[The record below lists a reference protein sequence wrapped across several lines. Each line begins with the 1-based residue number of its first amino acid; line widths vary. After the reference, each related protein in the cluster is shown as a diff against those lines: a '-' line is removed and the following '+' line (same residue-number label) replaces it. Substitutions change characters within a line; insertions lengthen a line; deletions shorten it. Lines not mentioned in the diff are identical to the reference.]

1 MPRPGVYRHDA
12 AMVASTSN
20 CTSNCL
26 MDGVDQRMTKSES
39 QSMVTPKF
47 NYDLN
52 FDLKILQ
59 KVLKSADFL
68 QDSGYKSTSGDSD
81 CLIKSIIDKPAP
93 PPACCMYGT
102 GWMVADNLSDDGCS
116 EVEDNWEAPEDANMG
131 TVPSS
136 DECVHSNLPT
146 SSAEPPMDSLVVSS
160 GPVRRD
166 SGFDTDDEADVCL
179 DAGQEERFTGMTQD
193 GVMDVNDTRIK
204 IREMTDILVTR
215 FAFISGLKTKD
226 SHPIMTFPDSRS
238 AIDFEQYQLLVG
250 YLLQVPP
257 MDDSQP
263 RRGYVIVIDRRLD
276 KWSSVRLLFT
286 YLTNYFPEPIRVVFL
301 LKPEGVLQ
309 RALEVGYRNFAENS
323 KFKVVVCQSSVELR
337 HFIGGDCLTMDVGG
351 DLKYNH
357 LEWVQHRMDIER
369 MKSSAAVIAES
380 LSEFGRCLRETELPN
395 DVETTE
401 RVLEAQT
408 SEHDAIKE
416 DFRISIRK
424 GLSLLRQ
431 VRQLEQ
437 KPDSDLLSPTR
448 LHNVTAI
455 ERMLVQLEDTE
466 RSFDAFWARHRQR
479 LTNCLQLR
487 RFEESFRKLRNS
499 NPN

>member
-116 EVEDNWEAPEDANMG
+116 EVEDNW
-131 TVPSS
+131 
-136 DECVHSNLPT
+136 
-146 SSAEPPMDSLVVSS
+146 
-160 GPVRRD
+160 
-166 SGFDTDDEADVCL
+166 
-179 DAGQEERFTGMTQD
+179 D

>member
-1 MPRPGVYRHDA
+1 
-12 AMVASTSN
+12 
-20 CTSNCL
+20 
-26 MDGVDQRMTKSES
+26 MDDERMTKSETTS
-39 QSMVTPKF
+39 LETPKF

-68 QDSGYKSTSGDSD
+68 QDSGYKSASVLNESS
-81 CLIKSIIDKPAP
+81 LVKSIIEKPAP
-93 PPACCMYGT
+93 PPACLNYGT
-102 GWMVADNLSDDGCS
+102 GWMIADNLSDDGSMES
-116 EVEDNWEAPEDANMG
+116 EENFDGLME
-131 TVPSS
+131 
-136 DECVHSNLPT
+136 
-146 SSAEPPMDSLVVSS
+146 VS
-160 GPVRRD
+160 
-166 SGFDTDDEADVCL
+166 
-179 DAGQEERFTGMTQD
+179 GQK
-193 GVMDVNDTRIK
+193 IK
-204 IREMTDILVTR
+204 IKDMTDILVTR
-215 FAFISGLKTKD
+215 FAFISGLRTRD
-226 SHPIMTFPDSRS
+226 GHPVMTFPDSRS
-238 AIDFEQYQLLVG
+238 IIDFEQYQLLVG

-257 MDDSQP
+257 LEDQNSAKK
-263 RRGYVIVIDRRLD
+263 GYVIIVDRRLD

-309 RALEVGYRNFAENS
+309 RALEVGYRNFAENG
-323 KFKVVVCQSSVELR
+323 KFKVVLCQSSVELR

-401 RVLEAQT
+401 RILEAQT

-437 KPDSDLLSPTR
+437 KPDSELLSPTR

-466 RSFDAFWARHRQR
+466 RSFDAFWQRHRQR

-487 RFEESFRKLRNS
+487 RFEESFRKIFLRHS
-499 NPN
+499 L